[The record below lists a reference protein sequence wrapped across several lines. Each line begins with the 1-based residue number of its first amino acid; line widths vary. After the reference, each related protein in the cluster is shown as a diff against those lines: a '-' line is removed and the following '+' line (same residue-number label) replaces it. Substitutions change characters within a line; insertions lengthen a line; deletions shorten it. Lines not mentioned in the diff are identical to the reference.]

1 MNYAFAPPEI
11 ASTSVRT
18 SVRVR
23 FEDEN
28 ANMTSTVL
36 KQVRR
41 DEGPRFV
48 QVPQPARAADWTG
61 EDFKVL
67 AAREPSRLVALVAKG
82 RLADHD
88 LTYAAEAL
96 GLVTDTNSVAAVLVP
111 LTRHASPVVRE
122 GVIYGLSR
130 HVSASP
136 VVRAALE
143 RLAADD
149 PSPGVREAATEAL
162 DP

>member
-1 MNYAFAPPEI
+1 MSYALAPPEI
-11 ASTSVRT
+11 ASTGVRT
-18 SVRVR
+18 AVRAR

-28 ANMTSTVL
+28 ANMTSIVL
-36 KQVRR
+36 KHVRR
-41 DEGPRFV
+41 DEAPRFV
-48 QVPQPARAADWTG
+48 QVAQPADWAG
-61 EDFKVL
+61 DDFKVL
-67 AAREPSRLVALVAKG
+67 AVREPDRLRALVAEG

-96 GLVTDTNSVAAVLVP
+96 GLITDTNLVAAVLVR
-111 LTRHASPVVRE
+111 LARHSSPVVRE
-122 GVIYGLSR
+122 GVIYGLAR

-136 VVRAALE
+136 LVRAALE
-143 RLAADD
+143 QLAAND